1 MRPKLTKEQTDA
13 LAHSAGEPIECEDEE
28 SRIFL
33 LVARE
38 EFRGQERRLLDDP
51 ERLKEAILSRRDASR
66 ELNAE
71 WEHADREVSDSPSSQ

>member
-13 LAHSAGEPIECEDEE
+13 LAHSAGEPIECEDDE
-28 SRIFL
+28 RHIFF

-38 EFRGQERRLLDDP
+38 GFRGQKRRLLDDP

-66 ELNAE
+66 ESNAE
-71 WEHADREVSDSPSSQ
+71 WEHADREAWDSPPSQ